1 MRFRTEFD
9 LDILSQG
16 VSVRLI
22 RVLATIQLETASG
35 WTKEYRAIV
44 DTGNPISIIP
54 FSIWNQAQIRPLIR
68 ENVRLYGLGSNEKS
82 ALSGHLAEVTC
93 ILKDVQKTSPPLKI
107 KAYLL
112 KDDRSPFL
120 IGFEDIL
127 TEIKLVSDYKRKYAF
142 LEI

>member
-1 MRFRTEFD
+1 MSISIGLRFRTEFD

-16 VSVRLI
+16 ISVRLI
-22 RVLATIQLETASG
+22 RVLATIQLETASS

-93 ILKDVQKTSPPLKI
+93 IAEDLSTIEDKGL
-107 KAYLL
+107 
-112 KDDRSPFL
+112 PF
-120 IGFEDIL
+120 E
-127 TEIKLVSDYKRKYAF
+127 R
-142 LEI
+142 